1 MSTVCYSGV
10 DIPQNLSLEP
20 CGGEYKSSKCTLH
33 PDAIP
38 LFNLIAGSSLYDII
52 IAQNL
57 AIQSNRNLIDA
68 VNNIT
73 QVNTTT
79 TALTLAQ
86 LTAQYPTAIVG
97 AKVKCEN
104 IILGK
109 LMYEKTLTGWISYT
123 INTVI

>member
-1 MSTVCYSGV
+1 MPTICNTGV
-10 DIPQNLSLEP
+10 NIPQLILEP
-20 CGGEYKSSKCTLH
+20 CSGIYTSTKCISH

-38 LFNLIAGSSLYDII
+38 LFNFLAGTSSYDII
-52 IAQNL
+52 TAQNL

-68 VNNIT
+68 VNNIA
-73 QVNTTT
+73 QVNTTIVT
-79 TALTLAQ
+79 LTLAQ
-86 LTAQYPTAIVG
+86 LTVQYPTAIVG

-109 LMYEKTLTGWISYT
+109 LMYEKTLTGWISYA